1 MTGSNVWHSAR
12 NNLGVG
18 MFWTELAFILVALVF
33 GARVGGVFLGM
44 VGGLGVAVLVFV
56 FGLTPSSPPIDV
68 ILIILAVVLAAS
80 SLQASGGLDLLVRLA
95 EKMLRRHPRH
105 ITLLAPFICYL
116 FTFMSGTGHVVYS
129 LLPVIAE
136 VARGS
141 GIRPERPLSISVIAS
156 QQAITASPISAAM
169 AAMIGLMAPLGVSI
183 ATIMMICVPA
193 TLIGVAAGAVATFN
207 KGKELADDPEYQ
219 RRLAAGLLKPI
230 EHTQKSVE
238 IAPHAK
244 LSVLLFLT
252 GAVVIVLLGL
262 IPGLRPLV
270 ETAKGLQPL
279 SMSATIQMVMLSFSC
294 IIVLLCRP
302 PIDNIL
308 SGTVFRA
315 GALAI
320 VCAFGLAWMSE
331 TFVSSHIGLIKAEVQ
346 TLLQSHTWLIAIMM
360 FFVSAMVSS
369 QAATT
374 LILLPLGLALGLP
387 AYALIG
393 SWPAVNGYFF
403 IPVAGQCLAAL
414 AFDDTGTTRIGKYVL
429 NHSFMR
435 PGLVNVVVSVVV
447 GLTLGK
453 LIIG

>member
-1 MTGSNVWHSAR
+1 
-12 NNLGVG
+12 
-18 MFWTELAFILVALVF
+18 MFWTELCFILIALMF
-33 GARVGGVFLGM
+33 GARIGGVFLGM
-44 VGGLGVAVLVFV
+44 VGGLGVGVLVFG

-68 ILIILAVVLAAS
+68 ILIILSVVLAAS
-80 SLQASGGLDLLVRLA
+80 SLQASGGLTLLVRLA
-95 EKMLRRHPRH
+95 EKMLRRHPRY
-105 ITLLAPFICYL
+105 ITLLAPFICYI

-129 LLPVIAE
+129 LLPVISE
-136 VARGS
+136 VARDS

-169 AAMIGLMAPLGVSI
+169 AAMIGV
-183 ATIMMICVPA
+183 AT
-193 TLIGVAAGAVATFN
+193 GALATFN
-207 KGKELADDPEYQ
+207 KGKELKDDPEYQ
-219 RRLAAGLLKPI
+219 RRLAEGLLKPNGKA
-230 EHTQKSVE
+230 ELSTE

-244 LSVLLFLT
+244 LSVLLFLS

-262 IPGLRPLV
+262 VPGLRPMV

-279 SMSATIQMVMLSFSC
+279 SMSAAIQIVMLSFAC
-294 IIVLLCRP
+294 LIVLLCRP
-302 PIDNIL
+302 PVDQIL
-308 SGTVFRA
+308 SGSVFRA

-331 TFVSSHIGLIKAEVQ
+331 TFVSSHIDLIKSEVQ
-346 TLLQSHTWLIAIMM
+346 VVLQEHTWLIAIMM

-435 PGLVNVVVSVVV
+435 PGLVNVIVSVAM
-447 GLTLGK
+447 GLMIGKMILG
-453 LIIG
+453 

>member
-1 MTGSNVWHSAR
+1 
-12 NNLGVG
+12 
-18 MFWTELAFILVALVF
+18 MFWTELCFILVALMF
-33 GARVGGVFLGM
+33 GARIGGVFLGM
-44 VGGLGVAVLVFV
+44 IGGLGVGVLVFG

-68 ILIILAVVLAAS
+68 ILIILSVVLAAS

-95 EKMLRRHPRH
+95 EKMLRRHPRY
-105 ITLLAPFICYL
+105 ITLLAPFICYI

-129 LLPVIAE
+129 LLPVISE
-136 VARGS
+136 VARDS

-169 AAMIGLMAPLGVSI
+169 AAMIGLMAPFGISI
-183 ATIMMICVPA
+183 STIMMICVPA
-193 TLIGVAAGAVATFN
+193 TLIGVAAGAIATFN
-207 KGKELADDPEYQ
+207 KGKELKDDPEYQ
-219 RRLAAGLLKPI
+219 RRLAEGLLKPI
-230 EHTQKSVE
+230 GKTERSSE

-262 IPGLRPLV
+262 VPGLRPIV

-279 SMSATIQMVMLSFSC
+279 SMSAAIQIVMLSFAC
-294 IIVLLCRP
+294 LIVLLCRP
-302 PIDNIL
+302 PVDHIL
-308 SGTVFRA
+308 SGSVFRA

-331 TFVSSHIGLIKAEVQ
+331 TFVSSHIDLIKSAVQ
-346 TLLQSHTWLIAIMM
+346 VLLQEHTWLIAIMM

-435 PGLVNVVVSVVV
+435 PGLVNVCVSVAM
-447 GLTLGK
+447 GLMIGKMVLG
-453 LIIG
+453 

>member
-1 MTGSNVWHSAR
+1 
-12 NNLGVG
+12 
-18 MFWTELAFILVALVF
+18 MFWTELCFILIALMF
-33 GARVGGVFLGM
+33 GARIGGVFLGM
-44 VGGLGVAVLVFV
+44 VGGLGVGVLVFG

-68 ILIILAVVLAAS
+68 ILIILSVVLAAS
-80 SLQASGGLDLLVRLA
+80 SLQASGGLTLLVRLA
-95 EKMLRRHPRH
+95 EKMLRRHPRY
-105 ITLLAPFICYL
+105 ITLLAPFICYI

-129 LLPVIAE
+129 LLPVISE
-136 VARGS
+136 VARDS

-169 AAMIGLMAPLGVSI
+169 AAMIGLMAPFGISI
-183 ATIMMICVPA
+183 STIMMICVPA
-193 TLIGVAAGAVATFN
+193 TLIGVATGALATFN
-207 KGKELADDPEYQ
+207 KGKELKDDPEYQ
-219 RRLAAGLLKPI
+219 RRLAEGLLKPNGKA
-230 EHTQKSVE
+230 ELSTE
-238 IAPHAK
+238 IASHAK
-244 LSVLLFLT
+244 LSVLLFLS

-262 IPGLRPLV
+262 VPGLRPMV

-279 SMSATIQMVMLSFSC
+279 SMSAAIQIVMLSFAC
-294 IIVLLCRP
+294 LIVLLCRP
-302 PIDNIL
+302 PVDQIL
-308 SGTVFRA
+308 SGSVFRA

-331 TFVSSHIGLIKAEVQ
+331 TFVSSHIDLIKSEVQ
-346 TLLQSHTWLIAIMM
+346 VVLQEHTWLIAIMM

-435 PGLVNVVVSVVV
+435 PGLVNVIVSVAM
-447 GLTLGK
+447 GLMIGKMILG
-453 LIIG
+453 

>member
-1 MTGSNVWHSAR
+1 
-12 NNLGVG
+12 
-18 MFWTELAFILVALVF
+18 MFWTELGFILVALMF

-44 VGGLGVAVLVFV
+44 IGGFGVGILVFV

-68 ILIILAVVLAAS
+68 ILIILSVVLAAS

-95 EKMLRRHPRH
+95 ESMLRRHPRY
-105 ITLLAPFICYL
+105 ITLLAPFICYF

-129 LLPVIAE
+129 LLPVISE
-136 VARGS
+136 VSRDS
-141 GIRPERPLSISVIAS
+141 GNRPERPLSISVIAS

-169 AAMIGLMAPLGVSI
+169 AAMVGLLAPLGVSI
-183 ATIMMICVPA
+183 STIMMICVPA
-193 TLIGVAAGAVATFN
+193 TLIGVAAGAIATFN
-207 KGKELADDPEYQ
+207 KGKELKDDPEYQ
-219 RRLAAGLLKPI
+219 RRLSEGLLKPI
-230 EHTQKSVE
+230 GKTERAAVL
-238 IAPHAK
+238 APHAK

-279 SMSATIQMVMLSFSC
+279 SMSAAIQMVMLSFAC
-294 IIVLLCRP
+294 LIVLLCRP
-302 PIDNIL
+302 PVDHIL
-308 SGTVFRA
+308 SGSVFRA

-331 TFVSSHIGLIKAEVQ
+331 TFVSSHIDLIKAEVQ
-346 TLLQSHTWLIAIMM
+346 VLLQEHTWLIAIMM

-387 AYALIG
+387 LYALIG
-393 SWPAVNGYFF
+393 SWPAVNGYFL

-435 PGLVNVVVSVVV
+435 PGLVNVIVSVVV
-447 GLTLGK
+447 GLAIGK
-453 LIIG
+453 FVIP

>member
-1 MTGSNVWHSAR
+1 
-12 NNLGVG
+12 
-18 MFWTELAFILVALVF
+18 MFWTELCFILIALMF
-33 GARVGGVFLGM
+33 GARFGGVFLGM
-44 VGGLGVAVLVFV
+44 VGGLGVGVLVFG

-68 ILIILAVVLAAS
+68 ILIILSVVLAAS
-80 SLQASGGLDLLVRLA
+80 SLQASGGLTLLVRLA
-95 EKMLRRHPRH
+95 EKMLRRHPRY
-105 ITLLAPFICYL
+105 ITLLAPFICYI

-129 LLPVIAE
+129 LLPVISE
-136 VARGS
+136 VARDS

-169 AAMIGLMAPLGVSI
+169 AAMIGLMAPFGISI
-183 ATIMMICVPA
+183 STIMMICVPA
-193 TLIGVAAGAVATFN
+193 TLIGVATGALATFN
-207 KGKELADDPEYQ
+207 KGKELKDDPEYQ
-219 RRLAAGLLKPI
+219 RRLAEGLLKPNGKA
-230 EHTQKSVE
+230 ELSTE

-244 LSVLLFLT
+244 LSVLLFLS

-262 IPGLRPLV
+262 VPGLRPMV

-279 SMSATIQMVMLSFSC
+279 SMSAAIQIVMLSFAC
-294 IIVLLCRP
+294 LIVLLCRP
-302 PIDNIL
+302 PVDQIL
-308 SGTVFRA
+308 SGSVFRA

-331 TFVSSHIGLIKAEVQ
+331 TFVSSHIDLIKSEVQ
-346 TLLQSHTWLIAIMM
+346 VVLQEHTWLIAIMM

-435 PGLVNVVVSVVV
+435 PGLVNVIVSVAM
-447 GLTLGK
+447 GLMIGKMILG
-453 LIIG
+453 

>member
-1 MTGSNVWHSAR
+1 
-12 NNLGVG
+12 
-18 MFWTELAFILVALVF
+18 MFWTELCFILIALMF
-33 GARVGGVFLGM
+33 GARIGGVFLGM
-44 VGGLGVAVLVFV
+44 VGGLGVGVLVFG
-56 FGLTPSSPPIDV
+56 FGLTPSSPPIEV
-68 ILIILAVVLAAS
+68 ILIILSVVLAAS
-80 SLQASGGLDLLVRLA
+80 SLQASGGLTLLVRLA
-95 EKMLRRHPRH
+95 EKMLRRHPRY
-105 ITLLAPFICYL
+105 ITLLAPFICYI

-129 LLPVIAE
+129 LLPVISE
-136 VARGS
+136 VARDS

-169 AAMIGLMAPLGVSI
+169 AAMIGLMAPFGISI
-183 ATIMMICVPA
+183 STIMMICVPA
-193 TLIGVAAGAVATFN
+193 TLIGVATGALATFN
-207 KGKELADDPEYQ
+207 KGKELKDDPEYQ
-219 RRLAAGLLKPI
+219 RRLAEGLLKPNGKA
-230 EHTQKSVE
+230 ELSTE

-244 LSVLLFLT
+244 LSVLLFLS

-262 IPGLRPLV
+262 VPGLRPMV

-279 SMSATIQMVMLSFSC
+279 SMSAAIQIVMLSFAC
-294 IIVLLCRP
+294 LIVLLCRP
-302 PIDNIL
+302 PVDQIL
-308 SGTVFRA
+308 SGSVFRA

-331 TFVSSHIGLIKAEVQ
+331 TFVSSHIDLIKSEVQ
-346 TLLQSHTWLIAIMM
+346 VVLQEHTWLIAIMM

-435 PGLVNVVVSVVV
+435 PGLVNVIVSVAM
-447 GLTLGK
+447 GLMIGKMILG
-453 LIIG
+453 

>member
-1 MTGSNVWHSAR
+1 
-12 NNLGVG
+12 
-18 MFWTELAFILVALVF
+18 MFWTELCFILFALMI
-33 GARVGGVFLGM
+33 GARIGGVFLGM
-44 VGGLGVAVLVFV
+44 VGGLGVGVMVFV
-56 FGLTPSSPPIDV
+56 FGLTPSTPPIDV
-68 ILIILAVVLAAS
+68 ILIILSVVLAAS
-80 SLQASGGLDLLVRLA
+80 SLQAAGGLDLLVKLA
-95 EKMLRRHPRH
+95 EKILRRHPRY

-129 LLPVIAE
+129 LLPVISE
-136 VARGS
+136 VARDS

-169 AAMIGLMAPLGVSI
+169 AAMIGLMAPLGISI
-183 ATIMMICVPA
+183 STIMIICVPA
-193 TLIGVAAGAVATFN
+193 TLTGVALGAIATFN
-207 KGKELADDPEYQ
+207 KGKELKDDPEYQ
-219 RRLAAGLLKPI
+219 RRLAEGVIQP
-230 EHTQKSVE
+230 TQKESKKTEVTMR
-238 IAPHAK
+238 AR
-244 LSVLLFLT
+244 LSVVLFLMS
-252 GAVVIVLLGL
+252 AVVIVLLGL
-262 IPGLRPLV
+262 IPTLRPMV

-279 SMSATIQMVMLSFSC
+279 SMSAAIQITMLSFAC
-294 IIVLLCRP
+294 LIVLLCRP
-302 PIDNIL
+302 QVEQII

-331 TFVSSHIGLIKAEVQ
+331 TFVSGHIELIKTEVQ
-346 TLLQSHTWLIAIMM
+346 TLLQQHTWLIAIMM
-360 FFVSAMVSS
+360 FLVSAMVSS

-435 PGLVNVVVSVVV
+435 PGLVNVIVSVTA
-447 GLTLGK
+447 G
-453 LIIG
+453 LIIGKMVLA

>member
-1 MTGSNVWHSAR
+1 
-12 NNLGVG
+12 
-18 MFWTELAFILVALVF
+18 MFWTELCFILVALMF
-33 GARVGGVFLGM
+33 GARIGGVFLGM
-44 VGGLGVAVLVFV
+44 VGGLGVGVLVFG

-68 ILIILAVVLAAS
+68 ILIILSVVLAAS

-95 EKMLRRHPRH
+95 EKMLRSHPRY
-105 ITLLAPFICYL
+105 ITLLAPFICYT

-129 LLPVIAE
+129 LLPVISE
-136 VARGS
+136 VARDS

-169 AAMIGLMAPLGVSI
+169 AAMIGLMAPFGISI
-183 ATIMMICVPA
+183 STIMMICIPA
-193 TLIGVAAGAVATFN
+193 TLIGVATGAIATFN
-207 KGKELADDPEYQ
+207 KGKELKDDPEYQ
-219 RRLAAGLLKPI
+219 RRLVEGLLKPI
-230 EHTQKSVE
+230 GKAERSAE
-238 IAPHAK
+238 IAPRAK

-262 IPGLRPLV
+262 VPGLRPLV
-270 ETAKGLQPL
+270 DTAKGLQPL
-279 SMSATIQMVMLSFSC
+279 SMSAAIQIVMLSFAC
-294 IIVLLCRP
+294 LIVLLCRP
-302 PIDNIL
+302 PVDQIL
-308 SGTVFRA
+308 SGSVFRA

-331 TFVSSHIGLIKAEVQ
+331 TFVSSHIDLIKSEVQ
-346 TLLQSHTWLIAIMM
+346 VLLQEHTWLIAIMM

-435 PGLVNVVVSVVV
+435 PGLVNVIVSVAM
-447 GLTLGK
+447 GLMIGKMVLG
-453 LIIG
+453 

>member
-1 MTGSNVWHSAR
+1 
-12 NNLGVG
+12 
-18 MFWTELAFILVALVF
+18 MFWTELCFILIALMF
-33 GARVGGVFLGM
+33 GARIGGVFLGM
-44 VGGLGVAVLVFV
+44 VGGLGVGVLVFG

-68 ILIILAVVLAAS
+68 ILIILSVVLAAS
-80 SLQASGGLDLLVRLA
+80 SLQASGGLTLLVRLA
-95 EKMLRRHPRH
+95 EKMLRRHPRY
-105 ITLLAPFICYL
+105 ITLLAPFICYI
-116 FTFMSGTGHVVYS
+116 FTFMSVTGHVVYS
-129 LLPVIAE
+129 LLPVISE
-136 VARGS
+136 VARDS

-169 AAMIGLMAPLGVSI
+169 AAMIGLMAPFGISI
-183 ATIMMICVPA
+183 STIMMICVPA
-193 TLIGVAAGAVATFN
+193 TLIGVATGALATFN
-207 KGKELADDPEYQ
+207 KGKELKDDPEYQ
-219 RRLAAGLLKPI
+219 RRLAEGLLKPNGKA
-230 EHTQKSVE
+230 ELSTE

-244 LSVLLFLT
+244 LSVLLFLS

-262 IPGLRPLV
+262 VPGLRPMV

-279 SMSATIQMVMLSFSC
+279 SMSAAIQIVMLSFAC
-294 IIVLLCRP
+294 LIVLLCRP
-302 PIDNIL
+302 PVDQIL
-308 SGTVFRA
+308 SGSVFRA

-331 TFVSSHIGLIKAEVQ
+331 TFVSSHIDLIKSEVQ
-346 TLLQSHTWLIAIMM
+346 VVLQEHTWLIAIMM

-435 PGLVNVVVSVVV
+435 PGLVNVIVSVAM
-447 GLTLGK
+447 GLMIGKMILG
-453 LIIG
+453 

>member
-1 MTGSNVWHSAR
+1 
-12 NNLGVG
+12 
-18 MFWTELAFILVALVF
+18 MFWTELCFIIFALMI
-33 GARVGGVFLGM
+33 GARIGGVFLGM
-44 VGGLGVAVLVFV
+44 VGGLGVGVMVFV
-56 FGLTPSSPPIDV
+56 FGLTPSTPPIDV
-68 ILIILAVVLAAS
+68 ILIILSVVLAAS
-80 SLQASGGLDLLVRLA
+80 SLQAAGGLDLLVKLA
-95 EKMLRRHPRH
+95 EKILRRHPRY

-129 LLPVIAE
+129 LLPVISE
-136 VARGS
+136 VARDS

-169 AAMIGLMAPLGVSI
+169 AAMIGLMAPLGISI
-183 ATIMMICVPA
+183 STIMMICVPA
-193 TLIGVAAGAVATFN
+193 TLTGVALGAITTFN
-207 KGKELADDPEYQ
+207 KGKELKDDPEYQ
-219 RRLAAGLLKPI
+219 RRLAEGIIQP
-230 EHTQKSVE
+230 TQKESKKTEVTMR
-238 IAPHAK
+238 AR
-244 LSVLLFLT
+244 LSVVLFLMS
-252 GAVVIVLLGL
+252 AVVIVLLGL
-262 IPGLRPLV
+262 IPTLRPMV
-270 ETAKGLQPL
+270 ETAQGLQPL
-279 SMSATIQMVMLSFSC
+279 SMSAAIQITMLSFAC
-294 IIVLLCRP
+294 LIVLLCRP
-302 PIDNIL
+302 QVDQII

-331 TFVSSHIGLIKAEVQ
+331 TFVSGHIELIKTEAQ
-346 TLLQSHTWLIAIMM
+346 TLLQQHTWLIAIMM
-360 FFVSAMVSS
+360 FLVSAMVSS

-435 PGLVNVVVSVVV
+435 PGLVNVIVSVTA
-447 GLTLGK
+447 G
-453 LIIG
+453 LIIGKMVLA

>member
-1 MTGSNVWHSAR
+1 
-12 NNLGVG
+12 
-18 MFWTELAFILVALVF
+18 MFWTELCFILVALMF
-33 GARVGGVFLGM
+33 GARIGGVFLGM
-44 VGGLGVAVLVFV
+44 VGGLGVGVLVFG
-56 FGLTPSSPPIDV
+56 FGLTPSAPPIDV
-68 ILIILAVVLAAS
+68 ILIILSVVLAAS

-95 EKMLRRHPRH
+95 EKMLRRHPRY
-105 ITLLAPFICYL
+105 ITLLAPFICYI

-129 LLPVIAE
+129 LLPVISE
-136 VARGS
+136 VARDS

-169 AAMIGLMAPLGVSI
+169 AAMIGLMAPFGISI
-183 ATIMMICVPA
+183 STIMMICVPA
-193 TLIGVAAGAVATFN
+193 TLIGVAAGAIATFN
-207 KGKELADDPEYQ
+207 KGKELKDDPEYQ
-219 RRLAAGLLKPI
+219 RRLAEGLLKPGSK
-230 EHTQKSVE
+230 TDRAAD
-238 IAPHAK
+238 IAPRAR
-244 LSVLLFLT
+244 LSVILFLS
-252 GAVVIVLLGL
+252 GAVVIVMLGL
-262 IPGLRPLV
+262 VPGLRPVV

-279 SMSATIQMVMLSFSC
+279 SMSAAIQIVMLSFAC
-294 IIVLLCRP
+294 LIVLLCRP
-302 PIDNIL
+302 PVDQIL
-308 SGTVFRA
+308 SGSVFRA

-331 TFVSSHIGLIKAEVQ
+331 TFVSSHIDVIKSEVQ
-346 TLLQSHTWLIAIMM
+346 VLLQEHTWLIAIMM
-360 FFVSAMVSS
+360 FFVSAIVSS

-435 PGLVNVVVSVVV
+435 PGLVNVTVSVAM
-447 GLTLGK
+447 GLMIGK
-453 LIIG
+453 LVLG

>member
-1 MTGSNVWHSAR
+1 
-12 NNLGVG
+12 
-18 MFWTELAFILVALVF
+18 MFWTELCFILIALMI
-33 GARVGGVFLGM
+33 GARIGGVFLGM
-44 VGGLGVAVLVFV
+44 VGGLGVGVMVFV
-56 FGLTPSSPPIDV
+56 FGLTPSTPPIDV
-68 ILIILAVVLAAS
+68 ILIILSVVLAAA
-80 SLQASGGLDLLVRLA
+80 SLQAAGGLDLLVKLA
-95 EKMLRRHPRH
+95 EKILRRHPRY
-105 ITLLAPFICYL
+105 ITLLAPFICYI

-129 LLPVIAE
+129 LLPVISE
-136 VARGS
+136 VARDS

-169 AAMIGLMAPLGVSI
+169 AAMIGLMAPLGISI
-183 ATIMMICVPA
+183 STIMMICVPA
-193 TLIGVAAGAVATFN
+193 TLIGVAMGAIATFN
-207 KGKELADDPEYQ
+207 KGKELKDDPEYQ
-219 RRLAAGLLKPI
+219 RRLAEGVIQPV
-230 EHTQKSVE
+230 QKESKKTEVTLR
-238 IAPHAK
+238 AR
-244 LSVLLFLT
+244 LSVVLFLMS
-252 GAVVIVLLGL
+252 AVVIVLLGL
-262 IPGLRPLV
+262 IPALRPMV

-279 SMSATIQMVMLSFSC
+279 SMSAAIQITMLSFAC
-294 IIVLLCRP
+294 LIVLLCRP
-302 PIDNIL
+302 QVDQII

-331 TFVSSHIGLIKAEVQ
+331 TFVNGHIELIKAEVQ
-346 TLLQSHTWLIAIMM
+346 TLLQQHTWLIAIMM

-414 AFDDTGTTRIGKYVL
+414 AFDDTETTRIGKYVL

-435 PGLVNVVVSVVV
+435 PGLVNVIVSVTV
-447 GLTLGK
+447 G
-453 LIIG
+453 LIIGKMVLA

>member
-1 MTGSNVWHSAR
+1 
-12 NNLGVG
+12 
-18 MFWTELAFILVALVF
+18 MFWTELCFIIVALMF
-33 GARVGGVFLGM
+33 GARIGGAFLGM
-44 VGGLGVAVLVFV
+44 VGGLGVGLLVFG

-68 ILIILAVVLAAS
+68 ILIILSVVLAAS
-80 SLQASGGLDLLVRLA
+80 SLQASGGLDLLVQLA
-95 EKMLRRHPRH
+95 EKMLRRHPRY
-105 ITLLAPFICYL
+105 ITILAPFICYV

-129 LLPVIAE
+129 LLPVISE
-136 VARGS
+136 VARDS

-169 AAMIGLMAPLGVSI
+169 AAMIGLMMPLGISI
-183 ATIMMICVPA
+183 STIMLICVPA
-193 TLIGVAAGAVATFN
+193 TLIGVAAGAIATFN
-207 KGKELADDPEYQ
+207 KGKELKDDPEYQ
-219 RRLAAGLLKPI
+219 RRLSEGLLKPI
-230 EHTQKSVE
+230 HTEKEIKV
-238 IAPHAK
+238 IAPRAK
-244 LSVLLFLT
+244 LSVIIFLS
-252 GAVVIVLLGL
+252 GAVLIVLLGL
-262 IPGLRPLV
+262 IPGLRPMIDTPAGPKL
-270 ETAKGLQPL
+270 L
-279 SMSATIQMVMLSFSC
+279 SMSASIQIVMLSFAC
-294 IIVLLCRP
+294 FIVLLCKP
-302 PIDNIL
+302 PVEQIL
-308 SGTVFRA
+308 SGSVFRA

-331 TFVSSHIGLIKAEVQ
+331 TFVSGHIDLIKSEVQ
-346 TLLQSHTWLIAIMM
+346 ILLHEYTWLIAIMM

-435 PGLVNVVVSVVV
+435 PGLVTVFVSVVM
-447 GLTLGK
+447 GLLIGK
-453 LIIG
+453 MVLV

>member
-1 MTGSNVWHSAR
+1 M
-12 NNLGVG
+12 
-18 MFWTELAFILVALVF
+18 
-33 GARVGGVFLGM
+33 
-44 VGGLGVAVLVFV
+44 
-56 FGLTPSSPPIDV
+56 
-68 ILIILAVVLAAS
+68 
-80 SLQASGGLDLLVRLA
+80 
-95 EKMLRRHPRH
+95 
-105 ITLLAPFICYL
+105 
-116 FTFMSGTGHVVYS
+116 VYS

-193 TLIGVAAGAVATFN
+193 TFN
-207 KGKELADDPEYQ
+207 KGKELADDPEYR

-230 EHTQKSVE
+230 EHTEKSVE

-270 ETAKGLQPL
+270 ETAKVLQPL
-279 SMSATIQMVMLSFSC
+279 SMSATVQMVMLSFSC

-346 TLLQSHTWLIAIMM
+346 ALLQSHTWFIAIMM

-374 LILLPLGLALGLP
+374 LILLPLGLALGLQ

>member
-1 MTGSNVWHSAR
+1 
-12 NNLGVG
+12 
-18 MFWTELAFILVALVF
+18 MFWTELCFILIALMF
-33 GARVGGVFLGM
+33 GARIGGVFLGM
-44 VGGLGVAVLVFV
+44 VGGLGVGVLVFG

-68 ILIILAVVLAAS
+68 ILIILSVVLAAS
-80 SLQASGGLDLLVRLA
+80 SLQASGGLTLLVRLA
-95 EKMLRRHPRH
+95 EKMLRRHPRY
-105 ITLLAPFICYL
+105 ITLLAPFICYI
-116 FTFMSGTGHVVYS
+116 FPFMSGTGHVVYS
-129 LLPVIAE
+129 LLPVISE
-136 VARGS
+136 VARDS

-169 AAMIGLMAPLGVSI
+169 AAMIGLMAPFGISI
-183 ATIMMICVPA
+183 STIMMICVPA
-193 TLIGVAAGAVATFN
+193 TLIGVATGALATFN
-207 KGKELADDPEYQ
+207 KGKELKDDPEYQ
-219 RRLAAGLLKPI
+219 RRLAEGLLKPNGKA
-230 EHTQKSVE
+230 ELSTE

-244 LSVLLFLT
+244 LSVLLFLS

-262 IPGLRPLV
+262 VPGLRPMV

-279 SMSATIQMVMLSFSC
+279 SMSAAIQIVMLSFAC
-294 IIVLLCRP
+294 LIVLLCRP
-302 PIDNIL
+302 PVDQIL
-308 SGTVFRA
+308 SGSVFRA

-331 TFVSSHIGLIKAEVQ
+331 TFVSSHIDLIKSEVQ
-346 TLLQSHTWLIAIMM
+346 VVLQEHTWLIAIMM

-435 PGLVNVVVSVVV
+435 PGLVNVIVSVAM
-447 GLTLGK
+447 GLMIGKMILG
-453 LIIG
+453 